1 PLEES
6 TEMRPRISADH
17 RAKVASFLEDGA
29 TVAFRGSAPQ
39 GAGYWFAPTVLS
51 PVSNT
56 DRVARE
62 EIFGPI
68 AAVIPFADEDEA
80 IRIANDT
87 IYGLCG
93 SIWTSNA
100 GRAMRVARALE
111 TGTISVNS
119 NNSVR
124 VTTPFGGFK
133 QSGVGREL
141 GPDALD
147 HYTELKNVFLSTT

>member
-1 PLEES
+1 
-6 TEMRPRISADH
+6 
-17 RAKVASFLEDGA
+17 
-29 TVAFRGSAPQ
+29 
-39 GAGYWFAPTVLS
+39 VLG
-51 PVSNT
+51 PVTNSE
-56 DRVARE
+56 RVARE

-68 AAVIPFADEDEA
+68 AVVIPFEDEADA

-87 IYGLCG
+87 VYGLSG
-93 SIWTSNA
+93 SVWTNNA

-111 TGTISVNS
+111 TGTISINS

-133 QSGVGREL
+133 QSGIGREL

-147 HYTELKNVFLSTT
+147 HYTELKNVFLAT